1 MGVIPALSWGQE
13 PASTLLGISF
23 SPTVFGTSHTPPSL
37 PTTILM
43 VNAVKVFKKTSPN
56 GKVTA
61 YLSRRDFVDHVSHT
75 SPVDGVVVVD
85 HDYLRGRRVFARV
98 AVTYRYGREED
109 EVMGLHFSKELE
121 LVNTEEE
128 RPHKRNSVGFAVRK
142 VQYACPG
149 SSNRQPQTLV
159 SKGFTLSPGRL
170 NLEVTLPQDVY
181 FHGQPIEA
189 TLSVNNVSKKTVKNM
204 KAEVV
209 QHVEV
214 TMTNTHFSRVVASL
228 ESREGCPITPGCNL
242 TKTFSLNPV
251 ASVNKRRFG
260 IALDGQVKDQDA
272 NLASS
277 TLVAE
282 GKNVNDALGII
293 VSYSVRVKLNCGA
306 IAGDLTA
313 DLPSSWCTPTLPPSR
328 LHCARLSLPISK
340 WRNSLTCAV
349 VSPLLRT
356 KSSRNY
362 RMLGD
367 QPIIII

>member
-1 MGVIPALSWGQE
+1 LAVKSIKLLLESYDYHISHPKQTQPLGVI
-13 PASTLLGISF
+13 
-23 SPTVFGTSHTPPSL
+23 
-37 PTTILM
+37 
-43 VNAVKVFKKTSPN
+43 
-56 GKVTA
+56 
-61 YLSRRDFVDHVSHT
+61 YD
-75 SPVDGVVVVD
+75 
-85 HDYLRGRRVFARV
+85 LRLYV
-98 AVTYRYGREED
+98 ADR
-109 EVMGLHFSKELE
+109 K
-121 LVNTEEE
+121 EE

-313 DLPSSWCTPTLPPSR
+313 DLPFKLVHPDPASVK
-328 LHCARLSLPISK
+328 A
-340 WRNSLTCAV
+340 
-349 VSPLLRT
+349 PLRKTQSADIEVEEFTNLRRGQ
-356 KSSRNY
+356 SIAE
-362 RMLGD
+362 D
-367 QPIIII
+367 